1 MMDLKALIGTCVAV
15 FLAEM
20 GDKTQL
26 AVFGAATAT
35 RRPLEVFLGATIGL
49 VLVTLL
55 AVVAGHLAGHLIST
69 RWLRVVG
76 GALFVGIGLSLLL
89 KPNG

>member
-1 MMDLKALIGTCVAV
+1 MDLKTLIGTCLAV
-15 FLAEM
+15 FFAEM

-55 AVVAGHLAGHLIST
+55 AVVVGHLAGHLVPT

-76 GALFVGIGLSLLL
+76 GVLFVGIGLSLLI
-89 KPNG
+89 KPGG

>member
-1 MMDLKALIGTCVAV
+1 MDLKTLIGTCLAV
-15 FLAEM
+15 FFAEM

-55 AVVAGHLAGHLIST
+55 AVVVGHLAGHLVPT

-76 GALFVGIGLSLLL
+76 GVLFVGVGLSLLI
-89 KPNG
+89 KPGG

>member
-1 MMDLKALIGTCVAV
+1 MDARVFLGTCLTV

-26 AVFGAATAT
+26 AVFGAATVT
-35 RRPLEVFLGATIGL
+35 RRPLEVFLGATVGL

-55 AVVAGHLAGHLIST
+55 AVVAGHLAGHLVPAK
-69 RWLRVVG
+69 WLRVVG
-76 GALFVGIGLSLLL
+76 GVVFVGIGLSLLM
-89 KPNG
+89 KPDG

>member
-1 MMDLKALIGTCVAV
+1 MDLKTLIGTCVAV

-35 RRPLEVFLGATIGL
+35 RKPLEVFLGATIGL

-55 AVVAGHLAGHLIST
+55 AVVVGQLAGHLVPT

-76 GALFVGIGLSLLL
+76 GVLFVGIGLSLLL
-89 KPNG
+89 RPNG

>member
-1 MMDLKALIGTCVAV
+1 MDLKTLIGTCLAV
-15 FLAEM
+15 FFAEM

-35 RRPLEVFLGATIGL
+35 RKPLEVFLGATIGL

-55 AVVAGHLAGHLIST
+55 AVVVGHFAGHLVPAK
-69 RWLRVVG
+69 WLRVVG
-76 GALFVGIGLSLLL
+76 GVLFVGIGLSLLIKL
-89 KPNG
+89 GG

>member
-1 MMDLKALIGTCVAV
+1 MDLKTLIGTCVAV

-26 AVFGAATAT
+26 TVFGAATAT

-55 AVVAGHLAGHLIST
+55 AVVAGHLAGHLVPAK
-69 RWLRVVG
+69 WLRVVG
-76 GALFVGIGLSLLL
+76 GVLFVGIGLSLLL